1 MGGSDLGTLNPDRTL
16 IAGSVYAAAEMF
28 CQECAYRNA
37 ATAHYCAKC
46 GTLLDADAGDDTAT
60 YAGDTDTQEVRP
72 AHGHQ
77 LPAVVIRTGGRAGE
91 HIALLQPRET
101 IGRAGEATI
110 LLDDVT
116 VSRRH
121 ASIEEEADGHYLV
134 DLASLNGT
142 YVNHRRIERVRLRD
156 GDEVQIGK
164 FKLTYLE

>member
-1 MGGSDLGTLNPDRTL
+1 
-16 IAGSVYAAAEMF
+16 MF
-28 CQECAYRNA
+28 CQECGYRNA

-46 GTLLDADAGDDTAT
+46 GTLLDAEAADDTAT
-60 YAGDTDTQEVRP
+60 YQGDTDTQEVPP
-72 AHGHQ
+72 AAAQG

-91 HIALLQPRET
+91 HIPLTRSRET
-101 IGRAGEATI
+101 IGRAGEASI

-121 ASIEEEADGHYLV
+121 AAIEQEPDGRYLV

-142 YVNHRRIERVRLRD
+142 YVNHRRIERTRLRD

>member
-1 MGGSDLGTLNPDRTL
+1 
-16 IAGSVYAAAEMF
+16 MF
-28 CQECAYRNA
+28 CQECGYRNA

-46 GTLLDADAGDDTAT
+46 GTLLDADAADDTAT
-60 YAGDTDTQEVRP
+60 YQGDSDTQDIPVG
-72 AHGHQ
+72 AGHQ

-91 HIALLQPRET
+91 HIALTQPRET
-101 IGRAGEATI
+101 IGRAGEASI

-121 ASIEEEADGHYLV
+121 AAIEEEADGRYLV

-142 YVNHRRIERVRLRD
+142 YVNHRRIERARLRD

>member
-1 MGGSDLGTLNPDRTL
+1 MLPR
-16 IAGSVYAAAEMF
+16 MF
-28 CQECAYRNA
+28 CQECGYRNA

-46 GTLLDADAGDDTAT
+46 GTLLGADSAEDTVNYSGDADTEEVPTAH
-60 YAGDTDTQEVRP
+60 
-72 AHGHQ
+72 AHR

-91 HIALLQPRET
+91 HLALSAGRDT
-101 IGRAGEATI
+101 IGRTGEATI

-121 ASIEEEADGHYLV
+121 AAIELEPDGRYLV

-142 YVNHRRIERVRLRD
+142 YVNNRRIERARLRD

>member
-1 MGGSDLGTLNPDRTL
+1 MLHL
-16 IAGSVYAAAEMF
+16 MF
-28 CQECAYRNA
+28 CQECGYRNA

-46 GTLLDADAGDDTAT
+46 GTLLDPDVGDDTAT
-60 YAGDTDTQEVRP
+60 FSGDTDTQEVP
-72 AHGHQ
+72 VSGGNA

-91 HIALLQPRET
+91 HIALSQSRET
-101 IGRAGEATI
+101 IGRAGEASI

-121 ASIEEEADGHYLV
+121 AAIEMEADGRYLV

-142 YVNHRRIERVRLRD
+142 YVNHRRIERTRLRD

>member
-1 MGGSDLGTLNPDRTL
+1 MLPR
-16 IAGSVYAAAEMF
+16 MF
-28 CQECAYRNA
+28 CQECGYRNA

-46 GTLLDADAGDDTAT
+46 GTLLDPDAAEDTAT
-60 YAGDTDTQEVRP
+60 YGGDSDTQEVP
-72 AHGHQ
+72 VGTGHP
-77 LPAVVIRTGGRAGE
+77 LPAIVIRTGGRAGE
-91 HIALLQPRET
+91 HIPLTASRET
-101 IGRAGEATI
+101 IGRASEASI

-121 ASIEEEADGHYLV
+121 AAIEHEADGRYLV

-142 YVNHRRIERVRLRD
+142 YVNHRRIERTRLRD

>member
-1 MGGSDLGTLNPDRTL
+1 
-16 IAGSVYAAAEMF
+16 MF
-28 CQECAYRNA
+28 CQECGYRNA

-46 GTLLDADAGDDTAT
+46 GLLLDPDAADDTT
-60 YAGDTDTQEVRP
+60 TFTGDTDTQEVP
-72 AHGHQ
+72 VTLGHE
-77 LPAVVIRTGGRAGE
+77 LPAVVIRMGGRAGE
-91 HIALLQPRET
+91 HLPLQRARET

-121 ASIEEEADGHYLV
+121 AAIEHEPDGRYLV

-156 GDEVQIGK
+156 GDELQIGK